1 MHYYLKPNRRFF
13 KGELLYSVFRR
24 SHGSK
29 HVMLVT
35 PTKNCN
41 QKWTILF
48 ILCLREYACGWK
60 KVVKFK
66 AIRIKHS

>member
-1 MHYYLKPNRRFF
+1 
-13 KGELLYSVFRR
+13 
-24 SHGSK
+24 
-29 HVMLVT
+29 MLVT

-66 AIRIKHS
+66 AIRIKHSSEIIPATFKWKFKECFKYKEFSEFAI